1 MHRFRNVLLILAAGL
16 LAALPLAAAGSDEG
30 AAMASDEPV
39 KLVTTFWGGAV
50 KADAFQNSA
59 DAYSEKNPNVVIELI
74 NIPGGEYTNKLLAMI
89 AGGTPPDVININSGL
104 TLELDGM
111 LVELT
116 DKMSDLGYFDEQRGL
131 YPGWFSLLS
140 SDGFYN
146 RGESLYQAPLGTGTT
161 ILAYNQRLFDE
172 AGVAYPTRDWT
183 WEGEF
188 LEAAKKL
195 SEPENQWGVNG
206 LNRGRFGITGSMPAA
221 WGGSYIDADTMTFTG
236 DSPETLAA
244 LQFMQDLI
252 YVHQAHPT
260 PAEQEA
266 FGGQVGM
273 FENGSAAMYMLHT
286 FEMPTIYD
294 MQDPW
299 DIQFLPHGPAGSW
312 APLYGGRL
320 AVMASSEHQEHGW
333 EFVNLING
341 PVGQGFFSISSGFN
355 NPPLQHVA
363 NTDEFRDGPEGAP
376 ANNWIRVDALKQAVV
391 TGPIVPNVGR
401 VDTLINDQL
410 ALIWQNE
417 ATPEEAMQAIQA
429 QVQELLDEGF

>member
-1 MHRFRNVLLILAAGL
+1 MHRKLLLTVIAGL

-30 AAMASDEPV
+30 AVASESDEPV
-39 KLVTTFWGGAV
+39 KLVVTFWGGAV

-59 DAYSEKNPNVVIELI
+59 DAYTEKNPNVVIELI

-89 AGGTPPDVININSGL
+89 AGGTPPDVININGGL

-116 DKMSDLGYFDEQRGL
+116 DKMNDLGYFDEQRGL

-146 RGESLYQAPLGTGTT
+146 RGEALYQAPLGTGTT

-172 AGVAYPTRDWT
+172 AGVAYPSADWT
-183 WEGEF
+183 WEGDF

-195 SEPENQWGVNG
+195 SEPENQWGANG

-221 WGGSYIDADTMTFTG
+221 WGGAFIDANTMTFTG

-244 LQFMQDLI
+244 LQFMHDLI
-252 YVHQAHPT
+252 YVHHAHPT

-294 MQDPW
+294 MADPW

-320 AVMASSEHQEHGW
+320 AVMASSRHQEHGW
-333 EFVNLING
+333 ELINLING

-363 NTDEFRDGPEGAP
+363 NTDEFREGPEGAP

-391 TGPIVPNVGR
+391 TDPIVPNLGR
-401 VDTLINDQL
+401 VNTLINDQL
-410 ALIWQNE
+410 ALVWQNE
-417 ATPEEAMQAIQA
+417 ATPEEAMLAIKE

>member
-1 MHRFRNVLLILAAGL
+1 MYRHVLLFIAAGL
-16 LAALPLAAAGSDEG
+16 LAALPLAAAGSDDT
-30 AAMASDEPV
+30 AAAADSDEPV

-59 DAYSEKNPNVVIELI
+59 DAYQDANPNVFIELI

-89 AGGTPPDVININSGL
+89 AGGTPPDVININSPL

-116 DKMSDLGYFDEQRGL
+116 DKMSDLGYFDPQRGL
-131 YPGWFSLLS
+131 YDGWFTMLS

-146 RGESLYQAPLGTGTT
+146 RGEALYQAPLGTGTT
-161 ILAYNQRLFDE
+161 ILAFNKRLFDE
-172 AGVAYPTRDWT
+172 AGVAHPTADWT

-195 SEPENQWGVNG
+195 SEPDNQWGVNG
-206 LNRGRFGITGSMPAA
+206 INRGRFGITGAMPAA
-221 WGGSYIDADTMTFTG
+221 WGGAIIDTETMTFTG

-244 LQFMQDLI
+244 MQFMQDLI
-252 YVHQAHPT
+252 YEYGAHPT

-266 FGGQVGM
+266 FGGQIGM

-299 DIQFLPHGPAGSW
+299 DIQFLPQGPAGSW

-320 AVMASSEHQEHGW
+320 AVMASSKHQGHGW

-363 NTDEFRDGPEGAP
+363 NTEEFRAGPEGAP
-376 ANNWIRVDALKQAVV
+376 PNNWIRVDALKQAVV
-391 TGPIVPNVGR
+391 TDPIVPNLGR
-401 VDTLINDQL
+401 IGTLLDDQL

-417 ATPEEAMQAIQA
+417 VTPEEAMQSIKEE
-429 QVQELLDEGF
+429 VQSLLDDGF

>member
-1 MHRFRNVLLILAAGL
+1 MHRNVLLTLAAGL
-16 LAALPLAAAGSDEG
+16 LAALPLAAAGSEEG
-30 AAMASDEPV
+30 AAAAGDEPV

-59 DAYSEKNPNVVIELI
+59 DAYTEKNPNVTIELI
-74 NIPGGEYTNKLLAMI
+74 NIPGNEYTNKLLAMV
-89 AGGTPPDVININSGL
+89 AAGTPPDVININSGL
-104 TLELDGM
+104 TLQLDGM

-172 AGVAYPTRDWT
+172 AGVAYPTADWT

-195 SEPENQWGVNG
+195 SEPENQWGANG

-221 WGGSYIDADTMTFTG
+221 WGGAFYDANTMTFTG

-252 YVHQAHPT
+252 YEHHAHPT

-299 DIQFLPHGPAGSW
+299 DIQFLPHGPEGSW

-320 AVMASSEHQEHGW
+320 AVMASSKHQEHGW
-333 EFVNLING
+333 EFINLING
-341 PVGQGFFSISSGFN
+341 PVGQGYFSISSGFN

-391 TGPIVPNVGR
+391 TEPIVPNVGR
-401 VDTLINDQL
+401 VSTLINDQL
-410 ALIWQNE
+410 ALIWQDE
-417 ATPEEAMQAIQA
+417 ATPEEAMLAIKE

>member
-1 MHRFRNVLLILAAGL
+1 
-16 LAALPLAAAGSDEG
+16 
-30 AAMASDEPV
+30 
-39 KLVTTFWGGAV
+39 
-50 KADAFQNSA
+50 
-59 DAYSEKNPNVVIELI
+59 
-74 NIPGGEYTNKLLAMI
+74 MI
-89 AGGTPPDVININSGL
+89 AGGTPPDVININSPL

-116 DKMSDLGYFDEQRGL
+116 DKMSDLGYFDPQRGL
-131 YPGWFSLLS
+131 YPGWFTMLS
-140 SDGFYN
+140 SDGFYD
-146 RGESLYQAPLGTGTT
+146 RGEALYQAPLGTGTT

-172 AGVAYPTRDWT
+172 AGVAHPSADWT
-183 WEGEF
+183 REGEF

-206 LNRGRFGITGSMPAA
+206 INRGRFGITGAMPAA
-221 WGGSYIDADTMTFTG
+221 WGGAFIDTETMTFTG
-236 DSPETLAA
+236 DSPETLAS

-252 YVHQAHPT
+252 YEHGAHPT

-266 FGGQVGM
+266 FGGQIGM
-273 FENGSAAMYMLHT
+273 FENGTAAMYMLHT

-294 MQDPW
+294 MPDPW
-299 DIQFLPHGPAGSW
+299 DIQFLPQGPAGSW

-363 NTDEFRDGPEGAP
+363 NTEEFRTGPEGAP
-376 ANNWIRVDALKQAVV
+376 PNNWIRVDALKQAVV
-391 TGPIVPNVGR
+391 TQPIVPNLGR
-401 VDTLINDQL
+401 VSTLIDDQL
-410 ALIWQNE
+410 ALLWQNDGQPQDPE
-417 ATPEEAMQAIQA
+417 RGVQLRLAAARAAVAQLPGGSHHLSVRALFLQHHPGDRHQRDRGRHGGVVDGIRTGAAGSTPTPCSPCRSFSACPASSCS
-429 QVQELLDEGF
+429 

>member
-111 LVELT
+111 LVDLT

>member
-1 MHRFRNVLLILAAGL
+1 MYRNVVLTVIAGL

-30 AAMASDEPV
+30 AAASESDEPV
-39 KLVTTFWGGAV
+39 KLVVTFWGGAV
-50 KADAFQNSA
+50 KAEAFQNSA
-59 DAYSEKNPNVVIELI
+59 DAYTEKNPNVVIELI

-89 AGGTPPDVININSGL
+89 AGGTPPDVININGGL
-104 TLELDGM
+104 TMELDGM

-116 DKMSDLGYFDEQRGL
+116 DKMNDLGYFDEQRGL

-146 RGESLYQAPLGTGTT
+146 RGEALYQAPLGTGTT

-172 AGVAYPTRDWT
+172 AGVAYPSADWT
-183 WEGEF
+183 WEGDF

-195 SEPENQWGVNG
+195 SEPENQWGANG

-221 WGGSYIDADTMTFTG
+221 WGGAFIDANTMTFTG

-294 MQDPW
+294 MADPW

-320 AVMASSEHQEHGW
+320 AVMASSRHQEHGW
-333 EFVNLING
+333 ELINLING

-363 NTDEFRDGPEGAP
+363 NTDEFREGPEGAP

-391 TGPIVPNVGR
+391 TDPIVPNLGR
-401 VDTLINDQL
+401 VNTLINDQL
-410 ALIWQNE
+410 ALVWQNE
-417 ATPEEAMQAIQA
+417 ATPEEAMLAIKE

>member
-1 MHRFRNVLLILAAGL
+1 MLRNVMLTVIAGL

-30 AAMASDEPV
+30 AAASESDEPV
-39 KLVTTFWGGAV
+39 KLVVTFWGGAV
-50 KADAFQNSA
+50 KAEAFQNSA
-59 DAYSEKNPNVVIELI
+59 DAYTEKNPNVVIELI

-89 AGGTPPDVININSGL
+89 AGGTPPDVININGGL
-104 TLELDGM
+104 TMELDGM

-116 DKMSDLGYFDEQRGL
+116 DKMNDLGYFDEQRGL

-146 RGESLYQAPLGTGTT
+146 RGEALYQAPLGTGTT

-172 AGVAYPTRDWT
+172 AGVAYPSADWT
-183 WEGEF
+183 WEGDF

-195 SEPENQWGVNG
+195 SEPENQWGANG

-221 WGGSYIDADTMTFTG
+221 WGGAFIDANTMTFTG

-294 MQDPW
+294 MADPW

-320 AVMASSEHQEHGW
+320 AVMASSRHQEHGW
-333 EFVNLING
+333 ELINLING

-391 TGPIVPNVGR
+391 TDPIVPNLGR
-401 VDTLINDQL
+401 VNTLINDQL
-410 ALIWQNE
+410 ALVWQNE
-417 ATPEEAMQAIQA
+417 ATPEEAMLAIKE

>member
-111 LVELT
+111 LVDLT

-172 AGVAYPTRDWT
+172 AGVAYPTADWT

-195 SEPENQWGVNG
+195 SEPENQWGANG

-221 WGGSYIDADTMTFTG
+221 WGGSFIDADTMTFTG

>member
-1 MHRFRNVLLILAAGL
+1 MYRNVVLTVIAGL

-30 AAMASDEPV
+30 AAASESDEPV
-39 KLVTTFWGGAV
+39 KLVVTFWGGAV
-50 KADAFQNSA
+50 KAEAFQNSA
-59 DAYSEKNPNVVIELI
+59 DAYTEKNPNVVIELI

-89 AGGTPPDVININSGL
+89 AGGTPPDVININGGL
-104 TLELDGM
+104 TMELDGM

-116 DKMSDLGYFDEQRGL
+116 DKMNDLGYFDEQRGL

-146 RGESLYQAPLGTGTT
+146 RGEALYQAPLGTGTT

-172 AGVAYPTRDWT
+172 AGVAYPSADWT
-183 WEGEF
+183 WEDDF

-195 SEPENQWGVNG
+195 SEPENQWGANG

-221 WGGSYIDADTMTFTG
+221 WGGAFIDANTMTFTG

-294 MQDPW
+294 MADPW

-320 AVMASSEHQEHGW
+320 AVMASSRHQEHGW
-333 EFVNLING
+333 ELINLING

-363 NTDEFRDGPEGAP
+363 NTDEFREGPEGAP

-391 TGPIVPNVGR
+391 TDPIVPNLGR
-401 VDTLINDQL
+401 VNTLINDQL
-410 ALIWQNE
+410 ALVWQNE
-417 ATPEEAMQAIQA
+417 ATPEEAMLAIKE